1 MKFSGD
7 NVLVT
12 GASKG
17 IGASTAYVL
26 ASQGLKVWIN
36 YNTSKKNAELLKDQI
51 ENEIKNSNVELIQ
64 FDASN
69 EAEVSDAFKEIY
81 SIDKKLSYLVNNAG
95 ITKDGFTITM
105 GLEDFNDVMKINAN
119 SCFLA
124 SKEALKIMSR
134 DRFGSIVNIS
144 SVAGESGNIGQ
155 VNYSASKGAIIAM
168 TKTLALEGAKRKIRF
183 NTITPGLIHTDM
195 TSALPQQDVERFTSN
210 IPLNEFGQPEDV
222 AYSAAFLLSDYA
234 KYITGE
240 TLKVNG
246 GLYM

>member
-1 MKFSGD
+1 MKFSGN

-17 IGASTAYVL
+17 IGASTAYIL
-26 ASQGLKVWIN
+26 AFYGLKVWIN
-36 YNTSKKNAELLKDQI
+36 YNKSKTSAEELKNKI
-51 ENEIKNSNVELIQ
+51 ENEIKDAKVELIQ

-69 EAEVSDAFKEIY
+69 ETEVLDAFKKIY
-81 SIDKKLSYLVNNAG
+81 SADKTLSYLVNNAG
-95 ITKDGFTITM
+95 ITDDGFTIMMDLGNFKNVIET
-105 GLEDFNDVMKINAN
+105 NTH
-119 SCFLA
+119 SCFLT

-134 DRFGSIVNIS
+134 EKFGSVVNIS
-144 SVAGESGNIGQ
+144 SVAGEIGNIGQ

-168 TKTLALEGAKRKIRF
+168 TKTLAQEGAKRKIRF
-183 NTITPGLIHTDM
+183 NTVTPGLIHTDM
-195 TSALPQQDVERFTSN
+195 TSELPEQEVERFVSK

-222 AYSAAFLLSDYA
+222 AYSIAFLLSDHA

-246 GLYM
+246 GLFM

>member
-1 MKFSGD
+1 MKFSGK

-17 IGASTAYVL
+17 IGATTAYVL
-26 ASQGLKVWIN
+26 ASYGLKVWIN
-36 YNTSKKNAELLKDQI
+36 YNRSEESAKELKCKI
-51 ENEIKNSNVELIQ
+51 ENEIIDSDVELIQ

-69 EAEVSDAFKEIY
+69 ETEVVNAFKRIHLK
-81 SIDKKLSYLVNNAG
+81 DKTLSYLVNNAG
-95 ITKDGFTITM
+95 ITNDGFTITM
-105 GLEDFNDVMKINAN
+105 ALSDFKDVVDTNVD

-124 SKEALKIMSR
+124 SKEALRIMSR
-134 DRFGSIVNIS
+134 EKFGSIVNIS
-144 SVAGESGNIGQ
+144 SIAGETGNLGQ

-168 TKTLALEGAKRKIRF
+168 TKTLAQEGARRKIRF
-183 NTITPGLIHTDM
+183 NTITPGLIHTEM
-195 TSALPQQDVERFTSN
+195 TSKIPQQDIERFNSN
-210 IPLNEFGQPEDV
+210 IPLNEFGEAEDI
-222 AYSAAFLLSDYA
+222 AYSVAFLLSDYA

>member
-124 SKEALKIMSR
+124 SKEALKIMSK